1 MGVSHSKTHK
11 EHYEVFRLP
20 HLCSCL
26 SLAHAETVDI
36 DWIYGMTENEICV
49 PPGTI
54 INFVWETDHNVVEV
68 ASQADFDDCTGFT
81 DTTGYDGPLAW
92 PVPDAEGTYFIVC
105 GVRTHCADG
114 NQRLAVTVG
123 TC

>member
-1 MGVSHSKTHK
+1 
-11 EHYEVFRLP
+11 
-20 HLCSCL
+20 
-26 SLAHAETVDI
+26 
-36 DWIYGMTENEICV
+36 MTENEICV

-68 ASQADFDDCTGFT
+68 ASQGDFDDCTGFT